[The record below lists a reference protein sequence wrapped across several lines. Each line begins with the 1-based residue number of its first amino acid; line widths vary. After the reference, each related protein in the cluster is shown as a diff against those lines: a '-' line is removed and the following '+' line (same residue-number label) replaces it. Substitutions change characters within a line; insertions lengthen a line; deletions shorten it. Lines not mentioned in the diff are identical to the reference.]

1 MKHIFTMPDPFQVP
15 DGTLVS
21 PFLNP
26 GDSESS
32 LPFNTFNGFSIAGG
46 RIEAGIH
53 SRIQIL
59 PFVTQVTFVQS
70 GNLKVWMKEINNEEP
85 YSLEVI
91 PNQAVLTRPG
101 TFLQLVNNDNNA
113 PCDVLYI
120 VSPGYIYLYDKKTR
134 SVIYDDSTV
143 LDEDWDELRKS
154 DWHPSVDLPTIKQR
168 KAACNR
174 LASLKKDF
182 D

>member
-1 MKHIFTMPDPFQVP
+1 MNHIFTMPDPFQVP

-32 LPFNTFNGFSIAGG
+32 LPFNMFKGFSIAGG
-46 RIEAGIH
+46 RIAPGI
-53 SRIQIL
+53 SSKIQIS

-70 GNLKVWMKEINNEEP
+70 GILKVWMKEINNEEP
-85 YSLEVI
+85 YPLEVI

-101 TFLQLVNNDNNA
+101 TFLQLVNNDKNA

-120 VSPGYIYLYDKKTR
+120 VSPGYLYLYDKKTR
-134 SVIYDDSTV
+134 SVIYDDSSV

-154 DWHPSVDLPTIKQR
+154 DWHPFVDLPNIEQR
-168 KAACNR
+168 QAAYNR
-174 LASLKKDF
+174 LASLNKGL
-182 D
+182 